1 MPYICF
7 IPILQKLGL
16 FSWQIRM
23 KMKETK
29 YWSPIVRLWHGEWSQ
44 NKVLGPL
51 KISQAR
57 YEWAHDLSWIQ
68 SLCLCGSVGIVVA
81 SHAKV
86 PGSIPRQLS
95 FFGKFHKRNIS
106 GFMYKCYF
114 RNYTIVAKVVRKKL
128 LMQKFWVQISLNIVF
143 LLLNFTII
151 RPSWGGGRPPPRFL
165 TPPLNQKFYATQKIC

>member
-1 MPYICF
+1 MTYTDRN
-7 IPILQKLGL
+7 LT
-16 FSWQIRM
+16 S
-23 KMKETK
+23 
-29 YWSPIVRLWHGEWSQ
+29 WHGEWTQ
-44 NKVLGPL
+44 NRVLSPL

-57 YEWAHDLSWIQ
+57 YEWTHGLSWIQ
-68 SLCLCGSVGIVVA
+68 SLRFCGSVGIVVA

-106 GFMYKCYF
+106 GLMYKCYF
-114 RNYTIVAKVVRKKL
+114 INYTFVAKVVKKKL
-128 LMQKFWVQISLNIVF
+128 LMQIFWVQISLNIVF

-151 RPSWGGGRPPPRFL
+151 RPCEGGGRPPPFL